1 MRKNRFSISHKQ
13 KSLKKSDYNT
23 AKLWKN
29 RGFCYFCNSF
39 LRESREIAMNNM
51 PPITKNL
58 LIINALCYLAT
69 IVLERYGMDL
79 NFLFG
84 LHLFLNPNFSVYQL
98 FTYMF
103 MHGGWTHLFFNMF
116 AVWMF
121 GRIMENLWGSKRF
134 LIYYLVCGVG
144 AAVIQELTFLFDIFV
159 LGIPGYA
166 LTVGASGA
174 VFGLLLAYGMSFPE
188 ERMFIFPIPI
198 PIKAKWLIL
207 GYAVLE
213 VVLGFGGSGDGVAH
227 FAHLGGMLVGF
238 LLILFWSRTPSF
250 HGGSYGYVSRLKKF
264 FGVQRKPKM
273 TVDYGGFNVDQQYNM
288 RKKEEQEEIDRIL
301 DKVRTSGYQSL
312 TVDEKKKLFEASNK

>member
-1 MRKNRFSISHKQ
+1 
-13 KSLKKSDYNT
+13 
-23 AKLWKN
+23 
-29 RGFCYFCNSF
+29 
-39 LRESREIAMNNM
+39 MNNL
-51 PPITKNL
+51 PPVTKNL
-58 LIINALCYLAT
+58 IIINVLFYLAT
-69 IVLERYGMDL
+69 VVFARWHVDL
-79 NFLFG
+79 NFLLG
-84 LHLFLNPNFSVYQL
+84 LHLFLNPNFAIYQM

-134 LIYYLVCGVG
+134 LIYYLVCGLG
-144 AAVIQELTFLFDIFV
+144 AAVIQQLAELFDIFI

-188 ERMFIFPIPI
+188 ERMFVFPIPM

-213 VVLGFGGSGDGVAH
+213 IVLGFGGAGDGVAH
-227 FAHLGGMLVGF
+227 FAHLGGMFVGF
-238 LLILFWSRTPSF
+238 LLILFWSRTHSF
-250 HGGSYGYVSRLKKF
+250 TGSSYGYVARLKKKF
-264 FGVQRKPKM
+264 SRNRKPKM
-273 TVDYGGFNVDQQYNM
+273 TVNYGGFNVDQQYNM